1 MENNVTITCIGCP
14 MGCLVT
20 VTMDDNS
27 ISKIEGFVCKK
38 GEAYAKDE
46 VTNPTRMVTAVL
58 SVEGSREPLS
68 VKTRQFIPKEKI
80 FDCLDEIYRSKV
92 ALPISIGDVIIKNV
106 CNTGVDVVAT
116 KHLG

>member
-1 MENNVTITCIGCP
+1 MGKEIIITCIGCP

-20 VTMDDNS
+20 VTKEES
-27 ISKIEGFVCKK
+27 RREKIEGYVCKK

-68 VKTRQFIPKEKI
+68 VKTQQFIPKEKI
-80 FDCLDEIYRSKV
+80 FDCLDVIYKSKV
-92 ALPISIGDVIIKNV
+92 ALPVSIGDVIVKDV

-116 KHLG
+116 KHLR